1 MDMSIHEVL
10 QYLEENHPDW
20 RDYGFIGYFDE
31 WAMDGIAYNFFKAN
45 MSWLDDVAPAIIEN
59 RFEWVLMAFDPLQT
73 DDFRAH
79 NRKAIWQHIK
89 KAAYEF
95 YLDKEAEGI
104 AYA

>member
-1 MDMSIHEVL
+1 MDMSIDEVL
-10 QYLEENHPDW
+10 EYHPDW

-45 MSWLDDVAPAIIEN
+45 MAWLDDVVPPVIEN
-59 RFEWVLMAFDPLQT
+59 GFEWVLMAFDPLQT

-79 NRKAIWQHIK
+79 NRKAIWKYINH
-89 KAAYEF
+89 AAYEF